1 MVLISRSIPT
11 LLRGISQSSDSIK
24 QSDHAVEQLN
34 CDSDPVKG
42 LVKRSGTQHIS
53 TLINNEVSIGDA
65 LVHTINRD
73 ETERY
78 VVIFTSTTIRV
89 FDLDGTERTV
99 NNLSNSSGYLL
110 CDSPRLQLKAT
121 TVADFTFVVNT
132 NIRTGMDTSQRSLP
146 DSNITQAIVFVN
158 QVSDNTEYGI
168 TVDGVTVTDNTT
180 NDTTLST
187 TQVAT
192 DLKTGLEA
200 GLATIVNG
208 VTVLDFTIAQNGPV
222 LHIKKTDGTDFA
234 IDGTDTQGNT
244 QLTVIKN
251 SVQRFTDLPTV
262 SPPGYVVEVK
272 GDESTNFDNYYVK
285 FVTNNGGT
293 QMEEGQWEECVKPGI
308 DFKFNYDTMPH
319 VLIRQADGN
328 FRFSQVNGNN
338 YLVPTNTGTYAQAGN
353 LVTITINNHGLQTN
367 DKVELTFTTA
377 PNAQSA
383 GFQPT
388 DGIAQGAGIK
398 YTVFVPNAGNNAN
411 FFTINRTEHNS
422 VPLSSPT
429 VSDSGSA
436 SIAFQ
441 QTLPVWGERN
451 VGDENSAPKPSFI
464 GHKINNIFFF
474 RNRLG
479 FLANDNVIL
488 SSVSKFFQFFPET
501 VLTVIDSDPIDV
513 AASHTKVAI
522 LKNAINM
529 GEQLILFSDQS
540 QFILSSSSDS
550 LTPKTANILVATE
563 FDSSDIATP
572 VGAGN
577 SIYYLTTKGE
587 FSAVREY
594 LVLGGQQKIRDA
606 ADITVHVPKLIPSDI
621 YKIAISTSEDTLVLL
636 GASESDKL
644 YINKWLYGSNNEK
657 ILNSWY
663 VYTFD
668 EGRSIKNID
677 FIGSELF
684 IVSEDDVYSGSTSRV
699 YLEKLPFQTDVKEPN
714 CDYEY
719 HLDRKITESTTGV
732 SITYDASTN
741 LSEVTCP
748 YRLDTQIKLVSRHL
762 APSVRATYN
771 STNANNVVT
780 ITKTSHG
787 FNTGDEVE
795 ITLADQ
801 TIFTFETTPG
811 NIDTSFIESS
821 SFRLLKDKFIITK
834 VNDDTLTFQTTTNL
848 GTINSSSN
856 TKGLEPLCTIKET
869 SSFVPGLVGN
879 NTNGD
884 DKRDVSPGEVFDMD
898 FSTGFLV
905 GSNNKFKVAGDIR
918 RTKFIMGEN
927 YLMIY
932 EFAKQRYTETEKGGS
947 EQLGGRLQ
955 LKDFYLKFENTAN
968 ILVAVSVD
976 DLTELSN
983 TTPTRIYRFNSLI
996 GSPKTTLG
1004 SIKLQ
1009 KGTFKVP
1016 VMSRADK
1023 VRISIFGFEYLPT
1036 NITSA
1041 EYEANFYIR
1050 SQRT

>member
-11 LLRGISQSSDSIK
+11 LLRGISQSSDAIK
-24 QSDHAVEQLN
+24 QADHAVQQTN

-53 TLINNEVSIGDA
+53 TLINNELSIGDA

-73 ETERY
+73 EVERY
-78 VVIFTSTTIRV
+78 VVIFTSNNVRV
-89 FDLDGTERTV
+89 FDLDGTEKTV
-99 NNLSNSSGYLL
+99 NKNSGAIDYLL

-132 NIRTGMDTSQRSLP
+132 NITTGMDASQPSLP

-158 QVSDNTEYGI
+158 QVSDNTIYSVTI
-168 TVDGVTVTDNTT
+168 NGVTASDDTT

-187 TQVAT
+187 TQVAG

-200 GLATIVNG
+200 GLTG
-208 VTVLDFTIAQNGPV
+208 FTIAQNGPV
-222 LHIKKTDGTDFA
+222 LHIKKTDNSDFS

-244 QLTVIKN
+244 QLTVVKN

-328 FRFSQVNGNN
+328 FRFSQVNGDS
-338 YLVPTNTGTYAQAGN
+338 YSVPTNTGTYSQLGN
-353 LVTITINNHGLQTN
+353 LVTINLTNHGLQTN
-367 DKVELTFTTA
+367 DKVELSFTTDGS
-377 PNAQSA
+377 QSA
-383 GFQPT
+383 GFVPT
-388 DGIAQGAGIK
+388 DGITQGAGIK
-398 YTVFVPNAGNNAN
+398 YTVFVPNASNNTN
-411 FFTINRTEHNS
+411 FFTISRTEHNS

-436 SIAFQ
+436 SIVFQ
-441 QTLPVWGERN
+441 QTLPIWGERT
-451 VGDENSAPKPSFI
+451 VGDDDSAPKPSFI
-464 GHKINNIFFF
+464 GHKINNVFFF

-488 SSVSKFFQFFPET
+488 STVSKFFQFFPET

-522 LKNAINM
+522 LKNTVNM

-540 QFILSSSSDS
+540 QFILSSSADS

-594 LVLGGQQKIRDA
+594 MVLNGQQQIRDA
-606 ADITVHVPKLIPSDI
+606 ADITVHVPKLIPNDI
-621 YKIAISTSEDTLVLL
+621 FKIAISTSEDTLVLL
-636 GASESDKL
+636 SSSESNKL

-657 ILNSWY
+657 LLNSWFI
-663 VYTFD
+663 YTFD

-684 IVSEDDVYSGSTSRV
+684 IVSEDDTYVGSTSRV

-719 HLDRKITESTTGV
+719 HLDRKITESTPGL

-741 LSEVTCP
+741 LSEITCP
-748 YRLDTQIKLVSRHL
+748 YRLDTARMRVVSKHL

-771 STNANNVVT
+771 STSANNVVT
-780 ITKTSHG
+780 ITKTGHG
-787 FNTGDEVE
+787 FDTGDEVE
-795 ITLADQ
+795 ITLANT
-801 TIFTFETTPG
+801 TILDFDTVPG
-811 NIDTSFIESS
+811 NITTAFIESNTY
-821 SFRLLKDKFIITK
+821 RLLKDRFSITK
-834 VNDDTLTFQTTTNL
+834 VNNDTFTFQTTTNL
-848 GTINSSSN
+848 GTINSSSH
-856 TKGLEPLCTIKET
+856 TSGREPLCTIKET
-869 SSFVPGLVGN
+869 NTFIPGLTGN
-879 NTNGD
+879 NANGD
-884 DKRDVSPGEVFDMD
+884 DKRDVNPGEFFEIDT
-898 FSTGFLV
+898 STGTFQV
-905 GSNNKFKVAGDIR
+905 GSNDKFKVAGDIR
-918 RTKFIMGEN
+918 KTKFIIGES
-927 YLMIY
+927 YDMFY
-932 EFAKQRYTETEKGGS
+932 EFAKQRYTETAKGGT

-955 LKDFYLKFENTAN
+955 LKHFYFKFENTGTFEVV
-968 ILVAVSVD
+968 VAQD
-976 DLTELSN
+976 DAELIDVR
-983 TTPTRIYRFNSLI
+983 PGQIYRFNGLV
-996 GSPKTTLG
+996 GSPNSTLG
-1004 SIKLQ
+1004 SVKLK
-1009 KGTFKVP
+1009 KGIFQVP
-1016 VMSRADK
+1016 IMTRADK
-1023 VRISIFGFEYLPT
+1023 ARIAINNSTYLPA

-1050 SQRT
+1050 SRRA